1 MPTHSIAPDTL
12 NATQAADMLF
22 ADIETILILARSG
35 ELPGA
40 KVGKSWVFLR
50 EDVIEFLRGRV
61 RAETGQRKQPV
72 LPDAVLMPRPSR
84 QRRQPPRAAGITH
97 AARRERAAHSKAI
110 DDETPALAYGRLY
123 RVARP
128 DQAGQAYPFTVRTAG
143 PISAALQRSVTKDA
157 VPDPTRA
164 SWHTA

>member
-1 MPTHSIAPDTL
+1 MPTHTIAPDTL
-12 NATQAADMLF
+12 NAAQAADMLF

-72 LPDAVLMPRPSR
+72 LPNAVLLPRPSR
-84 QRRQPPRAAGITH
+84 QRRQPPVL
-97 AARRERAAHSKAI
+97 
-110 DDETPALAYGRLY
+110 PALPMPQGESAQHTQGRSTTK
-123 RVARP
+123 R
-128 DQAGQAYPFTVRTAG
+128 
-143 PISAALQRSVTKDA
+143 QRLLTD
-157 VPDPTRA
+157 DCTE
-164 SWHTA
+164 